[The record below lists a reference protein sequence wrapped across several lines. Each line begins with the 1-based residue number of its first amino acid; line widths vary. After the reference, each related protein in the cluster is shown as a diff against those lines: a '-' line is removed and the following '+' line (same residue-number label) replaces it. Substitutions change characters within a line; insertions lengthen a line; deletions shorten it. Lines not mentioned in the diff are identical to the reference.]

1 MGKALK
7 FAKQYIKGK
16 QLAKNS
22 GLSEVAVAAFSG
34 AGVYEL
40 VGNFL
45 LYKFKKYEKK
55 PCSMLW

>member
-1 MGKALK
+1 MK

-16 QLAKNS
+16 LLAKNS

-55 PCSMLW
+55 PCSML

>member
-1 MGKALK
+1 MK

-16 QLAKNS
+16 LFAKNS
-22 GLSEVAVAAFSG
+22 GLSDVAVAAFSG

-55 PCSMLW
+55 PCSML